1 MLPLHLGKLAF
12 RNVLIDRTAQEIN
25 KSRPQNLVCW
35 PKILESNR
43 EIDNGTVGL
52 SFNSEMAN
60 TIILEITDDYD
71 DISKL
76 LHYDTIAH

>member
-1 MLPLHLGKLAF
+1 MLPLHLGELAS
-12 RNVLIDRTAQEIN
+12 RNVLIDRTVQEIN